1 MSMRNSCKRG
11 LIVLLALTLVKTQVL
26 GLQTAFADQL
36 PDIGDISGA
45 IMTPAEEKRLGQA
58 FMRSVRSST
67 KIIDDPLLTDYL
79 SDLGKQLARHAQATG
94 FSIDLFLIDDPTIN
108 AFAGP
113 AGHIGVFTGLVMTTE
128 TESELA
134 AVVSHEISHV
144 TQNHLRRT
152 WQAASELSVPQ
163 AAILLGAVILGAAVG
178 TDAGIAAATL
188 GQAGLLQQQLNFSRA
203 NEQEADRVGIS
214 LLAEAGYDPRAMP
227 SFFQRLG
234 RASRTQSSTLPEYL
248 RTHPVTTNRISDS
261 LNRADE
267 FPYRQRTDDV
277 RFHLLRAALRE
288 RGQNDPKQAVLLFR
302 RTLEDGR
309 YRNETAERYG
319 YVLAL
324 MRSKRLTDARRE
336 LNKLRSTSP
345 GLKELVI
352 VDARLHEQAGEPEQ
366 AITTLRRA
374 LLIHPQNAALTQTLA
389 EILLRSE
396 KAEEAY
402 LLLKSGMSAPL
413 TGIWRYALLAR
424 AASASGRPAE
434 GHEYLAEYEYALGRL
449 APAVLQLE
457 IALREH
463 DLDFYDSSR
472 LEARLRDIK
481 SELNDLKSRPDSIP

>member
-1 MSMRNSCKRG
+1 VFGPR
-11 LIVLLALTLVKTQVL
+11 
-26 GLQTAFADQL
+26 TAFADQL
-36 PDIGDISGA
+36 PDIGEVAGA

-67 KIIDDPLLTDYL
+67 KVIDDPLFTDYM
-79 SDLGKQLARHAQATG
+79 SDLGKKLAQHTPTTGLG
-94 FSIDLFLIDDPTIN
+94 FSLFLIDDPRIN

-113 AGHIGVFTGLVMTTE
+113 AGHIGVFSGLVMTAE

-134 AVVSHEISHV
+134 AVVAHEISHV

-152 WQAASELSVPQ
+152 WQAASKLGVSQ
-163 AAILLGAVILGAAVG
+163 AAIRLGAVILGAALG
-178 TDAGIAAATL
+178 SDAGIAAATL
-188 GQAGLLQQQLNFSRA
+188 GQAGLAQQQLNFSRA

-248 RTHPVTTNRISDS
+248 RTHPVTTSRISDS
-261 LNRADE
+261 LNRADT

-288 RGQNDPKQAVLLFR
+288 REHFDPKQAVLLFR

-336 LNKLRSTSP
+336 LNKLLPTNP
-345 GLKELVI
+345 GIKELVI
-352 VDARLHEQAGEPEQ
+352 VDARLHEQTGETER
-366 AITTLRRA
+366 AIATLRRA
-374 LLIHPQNAALTQTLA
+374 LLIHPGNAALTQTLA

-396 KAEEAY
+396 KAQAAY
-402 LLLKSGMSAPL
+402 LLLKAGMSAPQA
-413 TGIWRYALLAR
+413 GIWRYALLAR
-424 AASASGRPAE
+424 AASSSGRPAE
-434 GHEYLAEYEYALGRL
+434 GHEYLAEYHYALGQL

-457 IALREH
+457 IALRDY

-472 LEARLRDIK
+472 LEARLRGIK
-481 SELNDLKSRPDSIP
+481 AELNDLKSRPDPRL